1 MYGNIG
7 MQIFEKLGAIVLSII
22 TFCIIFCIKR
32 LCRNDNNR
40 SINKCNIPCFVFK
53 GQTSFF
59 QVMQQYATYK
69 LTKPSSLVPCN
80 CRNFLC

>member
-7 MQIFEKLGAIVLSII
+7 MQIFEKLGSIVLSII

-32 LCRNDNNR
+32 LCRNANNR
-40 SINKCNIPCFVFK
+40 SIHKCNIPCFVFK

-69 LTKPSSLVPCN
+69 LTKRSSLGLCN